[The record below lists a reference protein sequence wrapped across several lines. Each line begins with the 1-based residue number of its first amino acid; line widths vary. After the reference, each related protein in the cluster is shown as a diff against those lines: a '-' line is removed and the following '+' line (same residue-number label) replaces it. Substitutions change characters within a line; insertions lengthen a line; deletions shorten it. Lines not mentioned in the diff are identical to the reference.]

1 MAINTKLVAFGGA
14 SLILMTGLVSAIVG
28 YIVLYRV
35 LTISSADIK
44 DPKVKDTLELL
55 KKCALGAFICLALRI
70 KGLAE
75 LSGLAYLILLLIMTI
90 SILKLSDS
98 QASLHPDLSFLKKM
112 SLIYVIALGV
122 TFGLAFIGGGVT
134 YHFKRLRQQQ
144 LDLLINS

>member
-1 MAINTKLVAFGGA
+1 MGFTRNPALLGGA
-14 SLILMTGLVSAIVG
+14 SILVMTSLVTVIVG

-44 DPKVKDTLELL
+44 DPKVKDTLQLL

-70 KGLAE
+70 KGIAP
-75 LSGLAYLILLLIMTI
+75 LSDLAYLILLLIMTI

-98 QASLHPDLSFLKKM
+98 QASLHPDLAFLKKM
-112 SLIYVIALGV
+112 SLIYVISLGV
-122 TFGLAFIGGGVT
+122 TFGLALVGGGVT
-134 YHFKRLRQQQ
+134 YHFKRLNQQQ

>member
-1 MAINTKLVAFGGA
+1 MGFTSNPAVLGGV
-14 SLILMTGLVSAIVG
+14 SIIVMVGLVSTIVS

-35 LTISSADIK
+35 LTMSSVEIK

-55 KKCALGAFICLALRI
+55 KKCALGAFICLALRV
-70 KGLAE
+70 KGLAP

-98 QASLHPDLSFLKKM
+98 QASLHPDLAFLKKM
-112 SLIYVIALGV
+112 SMIYVITIGV
-122 TFGLAFIGGGVT
+122 TFGLAFIGGGVA